1 MAPFITDPLPLI
13 LLCGLLYMA
22 LAARNLE
29 RLTVRLDADNAA
41 RAAAQQERW
50 LAK

>member
-1 MAPFITDPLPLI
+1 MTPFITDPLPLI
-13 LLCGLLYMA
+13 FFCGLLYLA
-22 LAARNLE
+22 LAARSLLVLAE
-29 RLTVRLDADNAA
+29 TQDADNAA